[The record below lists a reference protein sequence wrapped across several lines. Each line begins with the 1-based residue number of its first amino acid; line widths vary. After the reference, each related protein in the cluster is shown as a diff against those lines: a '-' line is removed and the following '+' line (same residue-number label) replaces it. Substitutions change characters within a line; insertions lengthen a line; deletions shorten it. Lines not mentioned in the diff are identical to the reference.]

1 MARRGLKQKPTSV
14 ITFQSASIPRIYCR
28 FVATEQLSRRNVLHL
43 NESVLSRF
51 VPLAGQI
58 KSRAWDP

>member
-14 ITFQSASIPRIYCR
+14 ITFQSAFIPRTYCQ
-28 FVATEQLSRRNVLHL
+28 FVAAGQLSPQNVLHQTG
-43 NESVLSRF
+43 SVLSRF

>member
-14 ITFQSASIPRIYCR
+14 ITFQSAFIPRTYNR
-28 FVATEQLSRRNVLHL
+28 FVAAGQLSPRNVLHRTG
-43 NESVLSRF
+43 SVLSQF